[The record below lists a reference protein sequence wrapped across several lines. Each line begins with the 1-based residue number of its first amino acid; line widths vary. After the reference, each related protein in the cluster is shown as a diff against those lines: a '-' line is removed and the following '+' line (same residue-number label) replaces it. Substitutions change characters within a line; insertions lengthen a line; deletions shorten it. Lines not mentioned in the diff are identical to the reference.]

1 MIFRDPVPLFRDPII
16 LNDGTTVSVQANRA
30 SYCTPRN
37 DIGPYT
43 SVEVGFPSVRPS
55 WWNEHSSGDE
65 IAGWV
70 PVSLV
75 REFIEEHGGLAS
87 GDLPE
92 GVL

>member
-1 MIFRDPVPLFRDPII
+1 MNFRDPIT
-16 LNDGTTVSVQANRA
+16 LQDGTTVSIQANRGA
-30 SYCTPRN
+30 YCFPR
-37 DIGPYT
+37 DDVGPYT
-43 SVEVGFPSVRPS
+43 SVEVGFPSVEPS
-55 WWNEHSSGDE
+55 WWSNLSDGE

-70 PVSLV
+70 PVSVV